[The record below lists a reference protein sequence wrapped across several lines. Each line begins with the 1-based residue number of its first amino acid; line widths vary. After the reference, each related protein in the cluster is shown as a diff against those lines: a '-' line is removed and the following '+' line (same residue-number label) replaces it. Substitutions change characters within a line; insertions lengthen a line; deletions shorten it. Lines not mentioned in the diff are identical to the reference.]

1 MYTASLTA
9 GYPPSVREVPFALGF
24 TRLAI
29 NGLSPKGM
37 QPFHIADK
45 EGNPYLSWI
54 CNGEIYNHAALEAEN
69 GFPNNSGSDCEVI
82 GHLYK
87 KFVESQHT
95 AGLQTMMR
103 ALDGVFS
110 FVLVDHRRGII
121 LVGRD
126 PYGVRPLYY
135 AQSEYR
141 TLTCFGS
148 ELKAFPTC
156 LSQFPEIKA
165 FPPGHFALLD
175 HNKIPPAD
183 ILFQQY
189 HQVPFLKSPQLAER
203 LTAEQAVREALVA
216 AVEKRVLNTERPIA
230 ALLSGGV
237 DSSLI
242 AALVQR
248 SLQTKGRPSLQTF
261 SIGFKGSEDLRHARM
276 VADHIKSDHHE
287 ITSTPDEFFAA
298 IPEVIAAIESYD
310 LTTVR
315 ASVGNYLVSKYIRKH
330 SDAKVVFNGDGSDEV
345 FGSYLYFY
353 RAPTDTEFEAEVT
366 RLLTDIHAYDVLRS
380 DRSIS
385 SNGLEPR
392 TPFLDRQ
399 FVATARAIPTELLRP
414 NMDSTNGRNRQVEKQ
429 LLRDAFAADDDA
441 TLLPFDVLYRRKEA
455 FSDGVSN
462 KEKSWFQEIQ
472 ERVEPLVPQDWQLH
486 GDTKEQAYYRII
498 FNQTQAA
505 KALGTSPNPNCQ
517 YRWLPKWSGETTD
530 PSARTLKLYNTTN

>member
-1 MYTASLTA
+1 
-9 GYPPSVREVPFALGF
+9 
-24 TRLAI
+24 
-29 NGLSPKGM
+29 M
-37 QPFHIADK
+37 QPFHLSDTD
-45 EGNPYLSWI
+45 GNPYLSLPEQSSTSQMEVPSTYLSWI
-54 CNGEIYNHAALEAEN
+54 CNGEIYNHASLEAEH
-69 GFPNNSGSDCEVI
+69 GFKPASGSDCEVI

-87 KFVESQHT
+87 KFVECEHT
-95 AGLQTMMR
+95 AGIQTMMR
-103 ALDGVFS
+103 ALDGVFA
-110 FVLVDHRRGII
+110 FVLVDHRRGIT

-135 AQSEYR
+135 ATNELK
-141 TLTCFGS
+141 TVTCFAS

-156 LSQFPEIKA
+156 QQFTTIKA
-165 FPPGHFALLD
+165 FPPGHFAILN
-175 HNKIPPAD
+175 HNKFPPTD
-183 ILFQQY
+183 ILIHQY
-189 HQVPFLKSPQLAER
+189 HQVPFLKSPALAGRQDAER
-203 LTAEQAVREALVA
+203 SVREALVA

-248 SLQTKGRPSLQTF
+248 SLTQKGRAPLQTF
-261 SIGFKGSEDLRHARM
+261 SIGFEGSEDLRHARM

-298 IPEVIAAIESYD
+298 IPEVIAAIETYD

-315 ASVGNYLVSKYIRKH
+315 ASVGNYLVSKYIRQN

-353 RAPTDTEFEAEVT
+353 RAPTDTEYEAEVT
-366 RLLTDIHAYDVLRS
+366 RLLTDIHSYDVLRS
-380 DRSIS
+380 DRSIA

-399 FVATARAIPTELLRP
+399 FVAAARTVPTDLLRP
-414 NMDSTNGRNRQVEKQ
+414 IQGKQVEKQ
-429 LLRDAFAADDDA
+429 LLRDAFATTDSHTND
-441 TLLPFDVLYRRKEA
+441 TLLPQAVLYRKKDG
-455 FSDGVSN
+455 FSDSVSG
-462 KEKSWFQEIQ
+462 KKKTWTQEIK
-472 ERVEPLVPQDWQLH
+472 ERVDTLVPENWQTH
-486 GDTKEQAYYRII
+486 GDTKEQAYYRIL

-505 KALGTSPNPNCQ
+505 KALGASPNPNCQ

-530 PSARTLKLYNTTN
+530 PSARTLTLFNQI